1 VRHRGGVVALMLA
14 LVFGLAGGAMTLMYL
29 KQKEAQASLPGL
41 DSSVPVVVAT
51 TDLTFGTVIRAEHL
65 QTVRY
70 PEESVPEGAFSD
82 PDSLIG
88 QTTKV
93 FVTTKEPILGTKLS
107 SIGGGLS
114 IRIPLSM
121 RATSMNVN
129 VVSGVSGFVIPGDR
143 VDVVAVIDK
152 AGQVNQAVTKTILQ
166 NVEVLAS
173 GQKTEVK
180 GDNPV
185 KVQSVTLIV
194 DPEGAEKLA
203 LALHEGKLHLVLRNP
218 ADQGVADV
226 RSISTSE
233 MTGEAGAPAK
243 AAAPRKVSKPEPAP
257 PAPAPP
263 PPTPKVTLI
272 KGVKVEE
279 QEPASE
285 RNKDNQTQ
293 SPTKSD

>member
-1 VRHRGGVVALMLA
+1 MLA
-14 LVFGLAGGAMTLMYL
+14 LVFGLAGGAMTLLYL
-29 KQKEAQASLPGL
+29 KQKEAQASLPSL
-41 DSSVPVVVAT
+41 DSTVPVVVAT

-70 PEESVPEGAFSD
+70 PGDSVPVGSFTD
-82 PDSLIG
+82 PDSLVG

-114 IRIPLSM
+114 IRIPVNM
-121 RATSMNVN
+121 RATSMSVS

-143 VDVVAVIDK
+143 VDVVAVIDR

-166 NVEVLAS
+166 NIEVLAS

-233 MTGEAGAPAK
+233 MTGDANPAPK
-243 AAAPRKVSKPEPAP
+243 PAPRKVSKPEPAP
-257 PAPAPP
+257 APPPP

-285 RNKDNQTQ
+285 RNKEGKNPA
-293 SPTKSD
+293 PTKSD

>member
-1 VRHRGGVVALMLA
+1 MLA

-29 KQKEAQASLPGL
+29 KQKEAQASMPGTG
-41 DSSVPVVVAT
+41 SSVPVVVAT

-65 QTVRY
+65 QTVNY
-70 PEESVPEGAFSD
+70 PDESVPPGAYSD

-114 IRIPLSM
+114 IRIPVNM

-143 VDVVAVIDK
+143 VDVVAVIDR

-166 NVEVLAS
+166 NIEVLAS

-218 ADQGVADV
+218 ADQGVAEV

-233 MTGEAGAPAK
+233 MTGEATAPRP
-243 AAAPRKVSKPEPAP
+243 AAPRKVVKE

-263 PPTPKVTLI
+263 PPTPPTPKVTYI

-279 QEPASE
+279 QEPAVD
-285 RNKDNQTQ
+285 RQGNKNQT
-293 SPTKSD
+293 PAKGD

>member
-1 VRHRGGVVALMLA
+1 
-14 LVFGLAGGAMTLMYL
+14 
-29 KQKEAQASLPGL
+29 
-41 DSSVPVVVAT
+41 
-51 TDLTFGTVIRAEHL
+51 
-65 QTVRY
+65 
-70 PEESVPEGAFSD
+70 
-82 PDSLIG
+82 
-88 QTTKV
+88 
-93 FVTTKEPILGTKLS
+93 VTTKEPILGTKLS

-114 IRIPLSM
+114 IRIPVNM
-121 RATSMNVN
+121 RATSMSVS

-233 MTGEAGAPAK
+233 MTGDAGIAPK
-243 AAAPRKVSKPEPAP
+243 PAPRKVSKPEPAP
-257 PAPAPP
+257 APPPP

-285 RNKDNQTQ
+285 RNKEGKNPA
-293 SPTKSD
+293 PTKSD

>member
-1 VRHRGGVVALMLA
+1 MRHRGGVVALMLA

-41 DSSVPVVVAT
+41 DSTVPVVVAT

-70 PEESVPEGAFSD
+70 PEESVPPGSYTD
-82 PDSLIG
+82 PDSLVG

-114 IRIPLSM
+114 IRIPVNM
-121 RATSMNVN
+121 RATSMSVS

-166 NVEVLAS
+166 NIEVLAS

-233 MTGEAGAPAK
+233 MTGDAGNAPK
-243 AAAPRKVSKPEPAP
+243 PAPRKVSKPEPVAAP
-257 PAPAPP
+257 PPP

-285 RNKDNQTQ
+285 RNKEGKSP

>member
-1 VRHRGGVVALMLA
+1 MLA

-70 PEESVPEGAFSD
+70 PEGSVPEGAFAD

-114 IRIPLSM
+114 IRIPVNM
-121 RATSMNVN
+121 RATSMSVS

-166 NVEVLAS
+166 NIEVLAS

-233 MTGEAGAPAK
+233 MTGDAGNAPK
-243 AAAPRKVSKPEPAP
+243 PAPRKVSKPEPAP
-257 PAPAPP
+257 APPPP

-285 RNKDNQTQ
+285 RNKEGKNPA
-293 SPTKSD
+293 PTKSD

>member
-1 VRHRGGVVALMLA
+1 MLA

-29 KQKEAQASLPGL
+29 KQKEAQASMPSLGT
-41 DSSVPVVVAT
+41 SVPVVVAT
-51 TDLTFGTVIRAEHL
+51 TDLTFGTVIRAEHV
-65 QTVRY
+65 QTVNY
-70 PEESVPEGAFSD
+70 PEDSVPPGAYTD

-114 IRIPLSM
+114 IRIPLNM

-129 VVSGVSGFVIPGDR
+129 VASGVSGFVIPGDR
-143 VDVVAVIDK
+143 VDVVAVIDR

-166 NVEVLAS
+166 NIEVLAS

-180 GDNPV
+180 GDNAV

-218 ADQGVADV
+218 ADHVVADV
-226 RSISTSE
+226 RSFSTSE
-233 MTGEAGAPAK
+233 MTGDGAPK
-243 AAAPRKVSKPEPAP
+243 PAP
-257 PAPAPP
+257 PPP

-279 QEPASE
+279 QEPAVDRQS
-285 RNKDNQTQ
+285 KNQA
-293 SPTKSD
+293 PAKGD

>member
-1 VRHRGGVVALMLA
+1 MRHRGGVVALMLA

-29 KQKEAQASLPGL
+29 KQKEAQASLPSL
-41 DSSVPVVVAT
+41 DSTVPVVVAT

-70 PEESVPEGAFSD
+70 PGDSVPPGAFTD
-82 PDSLIG
+82 PDSLVG

-114 IRIPLSM
+114 IRIPVNM
-121 RATSMNVN
+121 RATSMSVS

-166 NVEVLAS
+166 NIEVLAS

-233 MTGEAGAPAK
+233 MTGDAGNAPK
-243 AAAPRKVSKPEPAP
+243 PAPRKVSKPEPA

-285 RNKDNQTQ
+285 RNKEGKNPA
-293 SPTKSD
+293 PTKSD

>member
-1 VRHRGGVVALMLA
+1 MRHRGGVVALMLA
-14 LVFGLAGGAMTLMYL
+14 LVFGLAGGAMTLLYL
-29 KQKEAQASLPGL
+29 KQKEAQASLPSL
-41 DSSVPVVVAT
+41 DSTVPVVVAT

-70 PEESVPEGAFSD
+70 PGDSVPVGSFTD
-82 PDSLIG
+82 PDSLVG

-114 IRIPLSM
+114 IRIPVNM
-121 RATSMNVN
+121 RATSMSVS

-143 VDVVAVIDK
+143 VDVVAVIDR

-166 NVEVLAS
+166 NIEVLAS

-233 MTGEAGAPAK
+233 MTGDANPAPK
-243 AAAPRKVSKPEPAP
+243 PAPRKVSKPEPAP
-257 PAPAPP
+257 APPPP

-285 RNKDNQTQ
+285 RNKEGKNPA
-293 SPTKSD
+293 PTKSD